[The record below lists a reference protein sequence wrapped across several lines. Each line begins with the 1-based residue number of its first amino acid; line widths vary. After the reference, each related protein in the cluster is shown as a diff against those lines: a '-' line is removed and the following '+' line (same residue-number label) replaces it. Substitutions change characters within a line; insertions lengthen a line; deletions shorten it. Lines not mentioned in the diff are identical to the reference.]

1 MSAAE
6 TEVRRLCAAL
16 WPGQSV
22 TTDCWRQPV
31 PAARR
36 GRRETAPSTWVIRV
50 GAAYHTYGR
59 EIARG
64 DSEAAAWD
72 AALAEMRQVLPARLA
87 QIDRETASMAQE
99 RARLMAALEVAR

>member
-1 MSAAE
+1 MTAE
-6 TEVRRLCAAL
+6 DEVRRLCAAM

-36 GRRETAPSTWVIRV
+36 GRREAAPRTCVIRV
-50 GAAYHTYGR
+50 GAAHHTYGR

-72 AALAEMRQVLPARLA
+72 AALAEMRHVLPARLA
-87 QIDRETASMAQE
+87 QIDLEIVAMGEE
-99 RARLMAALEVAR
+99 RDRIVAALEVKP